1 MFCTKYQILEAE
13 INFALQIVIAIKPD
27 TGRECGGWCVINSF
41 YAEIS
46 SERFILSQLQYLKRI
61 IIKSVALKLIV
72 KYKFLC
78 RCKSL
83 LFCSEIYFILTVEN
97 LGTVKL

>member
-1 MFCTKYQILEAE
+1 MRCKLLSQLNRTRVQSL
-13 INFALQIVIAIKPD
+13 VV
-27 TGRECGGWCVINSF
+27 GRDINSF

-46 SERFILSQLQYLKRI
+46 SERLKFSQVQYLKRI